1 MDSLIAPPATPEG
14 AVTKIEFRNIQK
26 VYRVKKENGGG
37 YDDFVVLKDFN
48 LDVYA
53 GEFLTL
59 VGPSGCGK
67 STLLDLLAGL
77 IPLSGGEIRIDGRII
92 DGPAMDRGF
101 VMQAYALFPWLNV
114 QANVEFG
121 LTIKKVPKKE
131 RRAIS
136 GHFLELVGLTAF
148 ANRYPHELSGGMKQR
163 VAIARALAFD
173 PEVLLMD
180 EPFAALDA
188 QTRETL
194 QDELLDLWEKT
205 GKTVVFVTHSI
216 DEAVYL
222 ADRIAV
228 LASNPGRLIELVN
241 IKLSR
246 PRQGSRGSAEFG
258 WIRHKIWRYLQND
271 EGGQE
276 PIPELGVPNV
286 AEVIDSRAAL

>member
-1 MDSLIAPPATPEG
+1 MDSTTDSVTRPTGTA
-14 AVTKIEFRNIQK
+14 TKIEVRGIQK
-26 VYRVKKENGGG
+26 IYRVKRESGGG
-37 YDDFVVLKDFN
+37 YDDFVVLKDVD
-48 LDVYA
+48 LDVYT

-67 STLLDLLAGL
+67 STMLDLIAGL
-77 IPLSGGEIRIDGRII
+77 IPNSGGEIRIDGRVIT
-92 DGPAMDRGF
+92 DPAMDRGF
-101 VMQAYALFPWLNV
+101 VMQAYALFPWLTV

-121 LTIKKVPKKE
+121 LTIKKIPKAE

-136 GHFLELVGLTAF
+136 SHYLELVGLTNF
-148 ANRYPHELSGGMKQR
+148 ANRFPHELSGGMKQR

-194 QDELLDLWEKT
+194 QDELLELWEKT
-205 GKTVVFVTHSI
+205 GKTIVFVTHAI

-228 LASNPGRLIELVN
+228 MGTNPGRITEMVN

-258 WIRHKIWRYLQND
+258 WIRHKIWQFLQPEEAAKED
-271 EGGQE
+271 FPVVGQSD
-276 PIPELGVPNV
+276 V
-286 AEVIDSRAAL
+286 AEVIDAQATL